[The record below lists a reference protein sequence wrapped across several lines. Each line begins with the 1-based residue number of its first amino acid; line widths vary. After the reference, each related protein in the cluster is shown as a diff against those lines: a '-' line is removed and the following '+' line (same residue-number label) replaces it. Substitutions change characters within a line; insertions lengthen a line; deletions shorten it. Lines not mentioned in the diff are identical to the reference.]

1 MTLSDEGV
9 RFLTKAAILVFALL
23 IAAFFR
29 TLIGRNPKR
38 NARMLLGTIGGMA
51 AGIAASS
58 PLSELIGAD
67 VSSLSAMAG
76 VLLGW
81 CVAYQF
87 VKHLPRDLAQPRSRT

>member
-1 MTLSDEGV
+1 MTLSDEGA
-9 RFLTKAAILVFALL
+9 RFLTKAAIVVFALL
-23 IAAFFR
+23 VTAFFR

-38 NARMLLGTIGGMA
+38 NVGMLLGTIGGMA

-58 PLSELIGAD
+58 PLSEWIGED

-76 VLLGW
+76 VILGW

-87 VKHLPRDLAQPRSRT
+87 VKHLPRDLAQPGSH